1 MDLNWFEEKNVT
13 QYDSLPFGGSRWC
26 ILVHCRG
33 WCHQE
38 LFICKK
44 MFL

>member
-13 QYDSLPFGGSRWC
+13 VRQLAIWWQCRWC
-26 ILVHCRG
+26 IWVHCRG